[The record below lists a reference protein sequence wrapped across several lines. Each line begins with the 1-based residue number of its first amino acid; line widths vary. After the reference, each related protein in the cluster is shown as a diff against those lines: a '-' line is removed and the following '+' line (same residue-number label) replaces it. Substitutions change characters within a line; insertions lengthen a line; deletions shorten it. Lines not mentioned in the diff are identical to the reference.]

1 MNRNEY
7 KNNKNQIIVMSRF
20 FHWGKGDAVSSLLN
34 IVGMAVAFAAL
45 YILLVQ
51 VHGDLSYNRGIPDAE
66 RVYRASAEFS
76 GTYYSD
82 ICRPLGDRLI
92 QEAPGIESGGLLFY
106 NGAVPGFVRREGAD
120 EGPFDFRAG
129 VLHCYVASEGILNTL
144 GIRLLTGNWAELKG
158 GPEAV
163 ALSESASRRLG
174 VESGDE
180 FEVLYD
186 SHRRRY
192 RVAAI
197 FTDPRGNGDFSSL
210 DLLSDIGSENEDRW
224 DNWNYT
230 YHFKLYPDTDP
241 AEILQMAETLLE
253 ETRGTSRALSLTAL
267 PDTYYDASITLGA
280 RRGNRATTLTFIAV
294 ALLVLLTC
302 FINSVNFFFS
312 LVPVRMRYL
321 NTRRIFGASRGSLVF
336 SFVGTAVLEALV
348 AALLAAVLVRLF
360 GRSNLDNLLSYGV
373 AFQDHAGLAV
383 LTLVGLLLLTAA
395 VSVYPALYATS
406 FAPAFAVRSGFSA
419 SSQGRRLRYALIGL
433 QFVISLGMVICSTFI
448 RMQRNYMMNHDMGF
462 DRENLVILNEF
473 PVVPDYED
481 VVADRLRT
489 NPGIVGVSW
498 AVDDLVADSRMA
510 WTENWDDGERIS
522 YSVYPVSWNF
532 LRFMGIEIT
541 EGRDFMESDRQSEE
555 MVFVFNET
563 ARQRFG
569 LTLEK
574 SSIRGKTVGFCRD
587 FNFQPLSAQVEPLCF
602 CVYGKHPWQYNNTL
616 FVRTAAG
623 ADIGGVFEHIRSV
636 VHELAPGVTAED
648 LDVRLFDDALQACYS
663 KESHLSRLLSLASL
677 LTIFIALM
685 GVFGL
690 VLLETEYRRKEIGIR
705 RVNGASMSGILVLF
719 NMRFVRI
726 VLVCFV
732 IAAPVSLFV
741 VQRYLENFAYRIPVS
756 GWVFVGSLAAVL
768 ALTVLV
774 VTLRSW
780 SVARANPVDSIRNE

>member
-1 MNRNEY
+1 MARL
-7 KNNKNQIIVMSRF
+7 
-20 FHWGKGDAVSSLLN
+20 FHKGKGDAAASLLN
-34 IVGMAVAFAAL
+34 VLGMAVAFAAL

-76 GTYYSD
+76 GTYYSN
-82 ICRPLGDRLI
+82 ISRPLGDRLI
-92 QEAPGIESGGLLFY
+92 QEAPGIESGGMLLY
-106 NGAVPGFVRREGAD
+106 TGAVPGFVRREGSD
-120 EGPFDFRAG
+120 EDPFDFRAG
-129 VLHCYVASEGILNTL
+129 ELNCYVASEGILNTL
-144 GIRLLTGNWAELKG
+144 GITLLSGNYADLKG

-163 ALSESASRRLG
+163 ALSESAARRLG
-174 VESGDE
+174 VESGEE
-180 FEVLYD
+180 FEVLQN
-186 SHRRRY
+186 SQRRRY

-197 FTDPRGNGDFSSL
+197 FADLRGNGDFSSL
-210 DLLSDIGSENEDRW
+210 DLLYDIGSKNEDRW

-230 YHFKLYPDTDP
+230 YYFKLYPGADP
-241 AEILQMAETLLE
+241 AEILQMAQKLLE
-253 ETRGTSRALSLTAL
+253 DVEPIPLSLTAL
-267 PDTYYDASITLGA
+267 PDTFYDASITIGG

-321 NTRRIFGASRGSLVF
+321 NTRRIFGASRGSLVL
-336 SFVGTAVLEALV
+336 SFVGTAVLEAL
-348 AALLAAVLVRLF
+348 AAVLLTAGLVCLF
-360 GRSNLDNLLSYGV
+360 GRSSLADLLSYGV

-383 LTLVGLLLLTAA
+383 LTLVGLLLLAAA

-448 RMQRNYMMNHDMGF
+448 RMQRSYMMKHDMGF
-462 DRENLVILNEF
+462 DRENLVVLNKF
-473 PVVPDYED
+473 RVTPDQED

-489 NPGIVGVSW
+489 DPDIVDVSW
-498 AVDDLVADSRMA
+498 AVGDLVADFRMG
-510 WTENWDDGERIS
+510 WTEDRDDGGRMG
-522 YSVYPVSWNF
+522 YDVYPVSWNF

-574 SSIRGKTVGFCRD
+574 SSVRGKTVGFCRD
-587 FNFQPLSAQVEPLCF
+587 INFQPLSAQVGPLCF

-623 ADIGGVFEHIRSV
+623 ADIGGVFAHIRSV
-636 VHELAPGVTAED
+636 LHDLAPQLTAED

-677 LTIFIALM
+677 LAIFIALM

-705 RVNGASMSGILVLF
+705 RVNGASVSGILVLF

-741 VQRYLENFAYRIPVS
+741 VQRYLENFAYRVPVS
-756 GWVFVGSLAAVL
+756 GWVFVGALAAVL

>member
-1 MNRNEY
+1 MA
-7 KNNKNQIIVMSRF
+7 KF
-20 FHWGKGDAVSSLLN
+20 FHRAKGDAVSSLLN

-51 VHGDLSYNRGIPDAE
+51 VHGDLSYNRGIPDAK
-66 RVYRASAEFS
+66 RVYRAAAYFN
-76 GTYYSD
+76 GTYYSN
-82 ICRPLGDRLI
+82 ISRPLGDRLI
-92 QEAPGIESGGLLFY
+92 QETPGIESGGLLFY
-106 NGAVPGFVRREGAD
+106 SDAVPGFVRREGED

-129 VLHCYVASEGILNTL
+129 VLNCYVASEGILNTL
-144 GIRLLTGNWAELKG
+144 GITLLAGNWADLKG

-180 FEVLYD
+180 FEVLQN

-192 RVAAI
+192 RVVAI

-210 DLLSDIGSENEDRW
+210 DLLSDIGSENENRW

-230 YHFKLYPDTDP
+230 YYFKLYPGTDP
-241 AEILQMAETLLE
+241 AEILQMASTLLKANRPYQ
-253 ETRGTSRALSLTAL
+253 TPLSLTAL
-267 PDTYYDASITLGA
+267 PDTYYDGCITSGA
-280 RRGNRATTLTFIAV
+280 RHGNRATTLTFIAV

-336 SFVGTAVLEALV
+336 SFVGTAVLEALA
-348 AALLAAVLVRLF
+348 AALLAAGLVCLF
-360 GRSNLDNLLSYGV
+360 GRSNLADLLSYGV

-383 LTLVGLLLLTAA
+383 LTLVGLLLLAAA

-433 QFVISLGMVICSTFI
+433 QFVISLGMLICSTFI
-448 RMQRNYMMNHDMGF
+448 RTQRNFMMNHDMGF
-462 DRENLVILNEF
+462 DRENLVVLNEF
-473 PVVPDYED
+473 PVAPDQED

-489 NPGIVGVSW
+489 NPDIVGVSW
-498 AVDDLVADSRMA
+498 AVDDLVADSRMGWA
-510 WTENWDDGERIS
+510 ENWDDGERMG
-522 YSVYPVSWNF
+522 YDVYPVSWNF

-574 SSIRGKTVGFCRD
+574 SSVRGKTVGFCRD
-587 FNFQPLSAQVEPLCF
+587 INFQPLSAQIGPLCF
-602 CVYGKHPWQYNNTL
+602 CVYGKNPWQYNNTL

-623 ADIGGVFEHIRSV
+623 ADIGGVFKHIRSV

-648 LDVRLFDDALQACYS
+648 LDIRLFDDALQACYS
-663 KESHLSRLLSLASL
+663 KESQLSHLLSLASL
-677 LTIFIALM
+677 LAIFIALM
-685 GVFGL
+685 GAFGL
-690 VLLETEYRRKEIGIR
+690 VLLETEYQRKEIGIR
-705 RVNGASMSGILVLF
+705 RVNGASVSGILVLF

-768 ALTVLV
+768 TLTVLV

>member
-1 MNRNEY
+1 MARL
-7 KNNKNQIIVMSRF
+7 
-20 FHWGKGDAVSSLLN
+20 FHKGKGDAAASLLN
-34 IVGMAVAFAAL
+34 VLGMAVAFAAL

-76 GTYYSD
+76 GTYYSN
-82 ICRPLGDRLI
+82 ISRPLGDRLI
-92 QEAPGIESGGLLFY
+92 QEAPGIESGGMLLY
-106 NGAVPGFVRREGAD
+106 TGAVPGFVRREGSD
-120 EGPFDFRAG
+120 EDPFDFRAG
-129 VLHCYVASEGILNTL
+129 ELNCYVASEGILNTL
-144 GIRLLTGNWAELKG
+144 GITLLSGNYADLKG

-163 ALSESASRRLG
+163 ALSESAARRLG
-174 VESGDE
+174 VESGEE
-180 FEVLYD
+180 FEVLQN
-186 SHRRRY
+186 SQRRRY

-197 FTDPRGNGDFSSL
+197 FADLRGNGDFSSL
-210 DLLSDIGSENEDRW
+210 DLLYDIGSENEDRW

-230 YHFKLYPDTDP
+230 YYFKLYPGADP
-241 AEILQMAETLLE
+241 AEILQMAQKLLE
-253 ETRGTSRALSLTAL
+253 DVEPIPLSLTAL
-267 PDTYYDASITLGA
+267 PDTFYDASITIGG

-321 NTRRIFGASRGSLVF
+321 NTRRIFGASRGSLVL
-336 SFVGTAVLEALV
+336 SFVGTAVLEAL
-348 AALLAAVLVRLF
+348 AAVLLAAGLVCLF
-360 GRSNLDNLLSYGV
+360 GRSSLADLLSYGV
-373 AFQDHAGLAV
+373 AFQDHAGLAA
-383 LTLVGLLLLTAA
+383 LTLVGLLLLTAG
-395 VSVYPALYATS
+395 VSLYPALYATS
-406 FAPAFAVRSGFSA
+406 FAPAFAVRSGFNA

-448 RMQRNYMMNHDMGF
+448 RMQRSYMMKHDMGF
-462 DRENLVILNEF
+462 DRENLVVLNKF
-473 PVVPDYED
+473 RVTPDQED

-489 NPGIVGVSW
+489 DPDIVDVSW
-498 AVDDLVADSRMA
+498 AVGDLVADFRMG
-510 WTENWDDGERIS
+510 WTEGRDDGGRMG
-522 YSVYPVSWNF
+522 YDVYPVSWNF

-541 EGRDFMESDRQSEE
+541 EGRDFMASDRQSEE

-574 SSIRGKTVGFCRD
+574 SSVRGKTVGFCRD
-587 FNFQPLSAQVEPLCF
+587 INFQPLSAQVGPLCF

-623 ADIGGVFEHIRSV
+623 ADIGGVFAHIRSV
-636 VHELAPGVTAED
+636 LHDLAPQLTAED

-677 LTIFIALM
+677 LAIFIALM

-705 RVNGASMSGILVLF
+705 RVNGASVSGILVLF
-719 NMRFVRI
+719 NARFVRI
-726 VLVCFV
+726 VLACFV

-741 VQRYLENFAYRIPVS
+741 VQRYLENFAYRVPVS
-756 GWVFVGSLAAVL
+756 GWVFVGALAAVL

>member
-1 MNRNEY
+1 MARL
-7 KNNKNQIIVMSRF
+7 
-20 FHWGKGDAVSSLLN
+20 FHKGKGDAVSSLLN
-34 IVGMAVAFAAL
+34 VLGMAVAFAAF

-66 RVYRASAEFS
+66 RVYRAAADLS
-76 GTYYSD
+76 GSFHSN

-106 NGAVPGFVRREGAD
+106 SGAVPGFVRPEGAD

-129 VLHCYVASEGILNTL
+129 ELNCYVASEGILNTL
-144 GIRLLTGNWAELKG
+144 GITLLTGNWAELKG

-163 ALSESASRRLG
+163 ALSESASHRLG
-174 VESGDE
+174 VESGEE
-180 FEVLYD
+180 FEVLYE
-186 SHRRRY
+186 SQRRRY

-210 DLLSDIGSENEDRW
+210 DLLSDIGSADADRW

-230 YHFKLYPDTDP
+230 YYFKLYPGADP
-241 AEILQMAETLLE
+241 AEILQMAETLMK
-253 ETRGTSRALSLTAL
+253 ETPGVVQSALSLTAL
-267 PDTYYDASITLGA
+267 PDTYYDASITRGA
-280 RRGNRATTLTFIAV
+280 MRGNRATTLMFIAV

-312 LVPVRMRYL
+312 LVPVRIRYL
-321 NTRRIFGASRGSLVF
+321 NTCRIFGASRGSLIF
-336 SFVGTAVLEALV
+336 SFVGTAVLEALA
-348 AALLAAVLVRLF
+348 AALLAAVQVRLF
-360 GRSNLDNLLSYGV
+360 GRSGLANLLSYSV
-373 AFQDHAGLAV
+373 ALQDHAVLAA
-383 LTLVGLLLLTAA
+383 LTLAGLLLLTAA

-448 RMQRNYMMNHDMGF
+448 RMQRNYMMKYDMGF

-473 PVVPDYED
+473 PVAPDYED

-489 NPGIVGVSW
+489 NPCIVDVSW
-498 AVDDLVADSRMA
+498 AVGDLVAEDRMM
-510 WTENWDDGERIS
+510 WTEVQDDGGRLA

-574 SSIRGKTVGFCRD
+574 SSVLEGNVGFCRD
-587 FNFQPLSAQVEPLCF
+587 FNFRPLSAHIEPLCF

-623 ADIGGVFEHIRSV
+623 ANIGAVFAHIRSV
-636 VHELAPGVTAED
+636 VHELVPSVIAED
-648 LDVRLFDDALQACYS
+648 LDIHLFDDALQACYS

-677 LTIFIALM
+677 LAIFIALM

-705 RVNGASMSGILVLF
+705 RVNGARVAEILVLF
-719 NMRFVRI
+719 NARFVRI
-726 VLVCFV
+726 VLACFV

-756 GWVFVGSLAAVL
+756 GRVFAGSLAAVL